1 MKHFTDALFEEFS
14 YLLKEDLD
22 TLLRYAPNLQTW
34 EREDILVFLRKDP
47 TWNEAR
53 EQGTYVKWIL
63 DKLNRNLLD
72 NSHLGHLGDVLKAFH
87 DNKAQLKNK
96 DLGQFKTLQAID
108 DYLNDDNNYTDL
120 SHRQEVRQA
129 QKARRNVDLAKEADL
144 IYEDADWE
152 VWIPLTYAASCKL
165 GQGTTWC
172 TASTESDRYYNDYT
186 SNGKLYINI
195 SKKDPTEKYQFH
207 FKTKSFMD
215 KDDMEIDLPKFFFDN
230 ENLYTAV
237 YKNLYKFDLDRVKEI
252 AKKLQANNY
261 TYVYDDTA
269 DHATLQIIK
278 YFVKHLIIPDGV
290 TTIKARTFSACSEL
304 LDVVIPESV
313 TSIGNFAF
321 YGCTKLTS
329 INLSKSLRKIGDW
342 SFSNCAALTNINIP
356 DSVVTIADGA
366 FASCKNLKTATLGKN
381 VKNIGS
387 KLFQDCTSLNS
398 INIPVSLDYLGS
410 EMFADCTLTD
420 FTIPETIT
428 TIKMSAF
435 RNCTSLTTVK
445 IPSSVKVIEGYIF
458 CKCKNLSRIEYLGS
472 KAQWEKIIKDKHW
485 NTFDWNSDNSIKTLP
500 AEIIFQA

>member
-1 MKHFTDALFEEFS
+1 MRHFTDALFEEFN
-14 YLLKEDLD
+14 YLLIEDLD
-22 TLLRYAPNLQTW
+22 TLLKYAHNLQTW

-47 TWNEAR
+47 TWNEAK
-53 EQGTYVKWIL
+53 EQGTYSKWIL

-72 NSHLGHLGDVLKAFH
+72 TTHLGHLGDVLKAFH

-108 DYLNDDNNYTDL
+108 DYLNDDSNYIDQT
-120 SHRQEVRQA
+120 HRQKVRQA
-129 QKARRNVDLAKEADL
+129 QKARHNVDLSTEANL

-172 TASTESDRYYNDYT
+172 TASTESDRYYNEYT
-186 SNGKLYINI
+186 SKGKLYINI

-207 FKTKSFMD
+207 FRTKSFMD

-237 YKNLYKFDLDRVKEI
+237 YKNLYKFDLDSVKEI

-269 DHATLQIIK
+269 DRTTLQITK
-278 YFVKHLIIPDGV
+278 YFIKHLVVPDGV
-290 TTIKARTFSACSEL
+290 TTIKAAAFNACSEL
-304 LDVVIPESV
+304 LDVVISESV
-313 TSIGNFAF
+313 TSIGTGAF

-329 INLSKSLRKIGDW
+329 INLPKSLKKIGEW
-342 SFSNCAALTNINIP
+342 SFCNCVALTNVNVP

-366 FASCKNLKTATLGKN
+366 FASCKNLKTVTLGKS
-381 VKNIGS
+381 VKNIGI
-387 KLFQDCTSLNS
+387 KLFQGCTSLNS
-398 INIPVSLDYLGS
+398 INIPASLNYLGS
-410 EMFADCTLTD
+410 EMFAECALTD

-435 RNCTSLTTVK
+435 RDCPSLTTVK
-445 IPSSVKVIEGYIF
+445 IPSSVKVLEGYIF
-458 CKCKNLSRIEYLGS
+458 RKCKNLSRVEYCGS
-472 KAQWEKIIKDKHW
+472 KTQWERIRKDEHW
-485 NTFDWNSDNSIKTLP
+485 NTFDWNSDHSIKTLP
-500 AEIIFQA
+500 VEITFQA